1 MYINSVDTILSNI
14 IDKSYEVILKS
25 KTFSSILKVSNFSSK
40 YENIV
45 KMINDFIKTIDW
57 TPIKELF
64 TDNKHSKTVID
75 IMQKYIAY
83 YTFIAIGYFYEDKMD
98 TYKNNVIE
106 FSKLV
111 NKSMIDIPGF
121 LTSESNSN
129 IFMVTD
135 IVRNIRE
142 IVDDEKFKQR
152 KKIDEKYYNAL
163 KDLEE
168 LGSDFV
174 TSFLSLKANHNDK
187 FTQCQNIIKTI
198 ILRRL
203 YFSIDKNEILK
214 LLETV
219 DENTGETIYIDVSFP
234 LEKSIDIA
242 EIEATLTQ
250 EEIDQGLAKNIFEII
265 TTGDQMYQQY
275 FAQTV
280 DSKIAE
286 LLDSGFIVPISED
299 FMLYHDD
306 AEKYETQKIDIRKRE
321 QLKIRY
327 ILDKINSVETL
338 NVKDPEA
345 IKKSSGLSVVH
356 ANRVAMT
363 MNEIENV
370 KIINKLL
377 SYGTKATEGMDSGNE
392 LISYTRYPYVNFKM
406 FKRDGFPMIFDK
418 TIDVIRSVSFDK
430 FGATTQSKNNTI
442 QMRIGSDGQL
452 LNIVGFVIPT
462 GLRSLGC
469 LRIKDVTEIDG
480 GYDAFIKAIDDDVN
494 GRKITDR
501 YWYFNLS
508 NNVSQITTYEHF
520 DEMEQSE
527 QCKLI
532 CAKIRDDII
541 NIVSQRIT
549 SVLSHFTE
557 LSFFAAFKIVTKIME
572 MTFKIPETDPK
583 FSDIKKLIY
592 YKLYQKYIPQ
602 YDIKDDNVFG
612 ISGETQHLPVV
623 PEKDTKK
630 ILYINTKMI
639 VEEKQQSD
647 TRSGSSRDTISIDAI
662 CQHFVSWD
670 NIITQKKVGVIKYTE
685 ALDEFAQQF
694 VKVTDELDY
703 VCKSCGATLDIKK
716 YVTDGAYDSS
726 TQKFVAFYIPMNVL
740 LEDLPEYRKYNI
752 AIRNMDRLIDQKLA
766 SILNIHFLEGHQT
779 TQKIKRNSMIKD
791 VIDLVLLVNSFMKK
805 ENMKE
810 RKDHVEKLYGINGD
824 ISNLFQFELDN
835 SIFIFTSG
843 DKDYYKF
850 IKHNNIVAYI
860 IFMIL
865 LELNEN
871 HISAITDRICNYA
884 LYEKF
889 GERIMGDLKIRVDN
903 TNGVKNIT
911 EFPLLSYTI
920 YVITCILSKYAIWY
934 VKDGEDTHK
943 KVNPI
948 KQKIMIHTIIDIIN
962 NVLECSDKYQ
972 GKRIFEV
979 IKTKFYMKLTSVYSN
994 KTFLESIRE
1003 NSQLATKKINSG
1015 IDTNKSIVLEINS
1028 EYSPMLLDYHE
1039 FNKYVSARFIP
1050 SVVKYTETNIEI
1062 TNLTHCKAG
1071 MSHIFALEPG
1081 NKRVKCTVC
1090 NLYLDEI
1097 KYDEAQTDY
1106 IKSAMEL
1113 RQLEKIGDRY
1123 CLSGERHHFIRDIK
1137 NNIMQCIK
1145 CKYIAGDYLPSEKLK
1160 QLKKILFEPH
1170 VIKAIKISDKKKE
1183 KHDLYVSNVMKA
1195 LRGTYIE
1202 SKTHRDDYYKFIDN
1216 FIMTLQKDVG
1226 DVVNIDS
1233 DLVYLNDDMYIIN
1246 HNHLGY
1252 PIQPPLMLSG
1262 HGPEISFKKN
1272 HSFFKCDVIMYESEK
1287 GGKISVFYD
1296 AHSYILLGYKESNK
1310 DFIRSSKSEN
1320 RIKILYSVKNK
1331 LRYLGSTSKYINVA
1345 QNEDLKNLN
1354 DDELTA
1360 LLSQERITHIGNII
1374 HQLVIC
1380 LNRIKNHTKVSTP
1393 SEDIDE
1399 MDVGQEFNIEKYSRK
1414 LQLLKLRDTDANT
1427 PKSNKKIFKLWNMVV
1442 QNLHYFEKHSK
1453 DVKIIHL
1460 GDYVD
1465 IEDIIDNDYAGNL
1478 ILFYFVSELSK
1489 LLVINQ
1495 NKYVKK
1501 TLVEF
1506 IIEFIIYSFN
1516 EYNLDYLASSNELR
1530 RFECMLM
1537 SSDYLSDLEKNGF
1550 GMDTFIEA
1558 FEEKTKEQ
1566 LAEEEDDREAEDAI
1580 DMDGENEDDENANES
1595 YLERDSGRFNDDVQS
1610 LELELN

>member
-1 MYINSVDTILSNI
+1 MYINSVDIILSNL

-25 KTFSSILKVSNFSSK
+25 KTFANLLKVSNFSSK

-57 TPIKELF
+57 IPIKELF
-64 TDNKHSKTVID
+64 TDNKHSKIVID

-83 YTFIAIGYFYEDKMD
+83 YTFIALGYFYEDKMD

-129 IFMVTD
+129 IFIITD
-135 IVRNIRE
+135 IVRNINE

-152 KKIDEKYYNAL
+152 KKIEEKYYSAL
-163 KDLEE
+163 KELEE
-168 LGSDFV
+168 LGTDFV
-174 TSFLSLKANHNDK
+174 SSFFTLKANHNDK
-187 FTQCQNIIKTI
+187 FAQCQNIIKTI
-198 ILRRL
+198 IFRRL
-203 YFSIDKNEILK
+203 YLSVDKNEILK

-219 DENTGETIYIDVSFP
+219 DANTGEIMYIDVSFP

-250 EEIDQGLAKNIFEII
+250 EEIDQGIAKNIFEII
-265 TTGDQMYQQY
+265 TAGDQMYQNY

-306 AEKYETQKIDIRKRE
+306 AEKYETHKIDIRKRE

-338 NVKDPEA
+338 NIKDPEA

-356 ANRVAMT
+356 ANRIAMT

-392 LISYTRYPYVNFKM
+392 LIGYTRYPYVNFKM
-406 FKRDGFPMIFDK
+406 FKRDGFPIIFDK

-430 FGATTQSKNNTI
+430 FGATSQSKNSTI
-442 QMRIGSDGQL
+442 QLRVGSDGQQ
-452 LNIVGFVIPT
+452 LNIVGFAIPT

-469 LRIKDVTEIDG
+469 LKIKDVTEIDG
-480 GYDAFIKAIDDDVN
+480 GYDAFIKAIDDDIN

-549 SVLSHFTE
+549 NVLSHFTE
-557 LSFFAAFKIVTKIME
+557 VSFFTAFKIVAKIME
-572 MTFKIPETDPK
+572 MTFKIPENDPK

-592 YKLYQKYIPQ
+592 YKLYQKYVPQ

-612 ISGETQHLPVV
+612 ISGEVQHLPVV
-623 PEKDTKK
+623 LEKEVEK
-630 ILYINTKMI
+630 ILYINTKIIM
-639 VEEKQQSD
+639 EETQKND
-647 TRSGSSRDTISIDAI
+647 TVFDNAI

-670 NIITQKKVGVIKYTE
+670 NIVIQRKVGVIKYIE
-685 ALDEFAQQF
+685 ALDEFTQQF
-694 VKVTDELDY
+694 VKVTEDFDY
-703 VCKSCGATLDIKK
+703 VCKSCGSTLDIKK
-716 YVTDGAYDSS
+716 YITDGAYDSS

-766 SILNIHFLEGHQT
+766 SILRIHFLEGHQT

-791 VIDLVLLVNSFMKK
+791 VIDLVLLTNSFMKK

-810 RKDHVEKLYGINGD
+810 RKDHAGKLYGINGD

-871 HISAITDRICNYA
+871 HISVITDKICNYA

-889 GERIMGDLKIRVDN
+889 GERTMGDLKIRIDN

-911 EFPLLSYTI
+911 EFPILSYTI
-920 YVITCILSKYAIWY
+920 YVITCILSKYSIWY
-934 VKDGEDTHK
+934 VKDGDDVHK

-948 KQKIMIHTIIDIIN
+948 KQKIMIHTIVDIIN

-972 GKRIFEV
+972 GKRIFEI
-979 IKTKFYMKLTSVYSN
+979 IKTKFYMKLGTTYSN
-994 KTFLESIRE
+994 KTFLESLRE
-1003 NSQLATKKINSG
+1003 NSQLATKKISSG
-1015 IDTNKSIVLEINS
+1015 IDTNKTIVIEINS
-1028 EYSPMLLDYHE
+1028 AYLPMSLDYQE
-1039 FNKYVSARFIP
+1039 FNKYVSARVVP
-1050 SVVKYTETNIEI
+1050 SIVKHTETNIEVS
-1062 TNLTHCKAG
+1062 NLTHCKAG

-1081 NKRVKCTVC
+1081 NKRVKCTLC

-1097 KYDEAQTDY
+1097 KYDDTQTDY
-1106 IKSAMEL
+1106 IKSSMEL
-1113 RQLEKIGDRY
+1113 RQLEKIGDHY

-1137 NNIMQCIK
+1137 NNTMQCIK
-1145 CKYIAGDYLPSEKLK
+1145 CKYILGDYLSAEKLK
-1160 QLKKILFEPH
+1160 QLKKILYKPH
-1170 VIKAIKISDKKKE
+1170 IIKDIKILDKKKE
-1183 KHDLYVSNVMKA
+1183 KHDLFVSNVMKN
-1195 LRGTYIE
+1195 LRGTYVE
-1202 SKTHRDDYYKFIDN
+1202 SKSHRDDYYKFIDN

-1233 DLVYLNDDMYIIN
+1233 NLVYLNDDMYIIN

-1252 PIQPPLMLSG
+1252 PLQPPLMLSG
-1262 HGPEISFKKN
+1262 NGPEISFKKN
-1272 HSFFKCDVIMYESEK
+1272 HSFFKCDVIIYDSEK

-1320 RIKILYSVKNK
+1320 RIKVLYSVKNK
-1331 LRYLGSTSKYINVA
+1331 LRYLGSTSKYVNFA
-1345 QNEDLKNLN
+1345 QNEDLKNL
-1354 DDELTA
+1354 DDDNMIA
-1360 LLSQERITHIGNII
+1360 LLSRERIIHIGNII

-1380 LNRIKNHTKVSTP
+1380 LNRIKNHTKVSIP
-1393 SEDIDE
+1393 SEEVDE
-1399 MDVGQEFNIEKYSRK
+1399 MDIGQEFNIEKYSRK
-1414 LQLLKLRDTDANT
+1414 LQLLKLRDDDSKT
-1427 PKSNKKIFKLWNMVV
+1427 NKKIFKLWNMVV

-1453 DVKIIHL
+1453 NIKIAHL
-1460 GDYVD
+1460 GDYID
-1465 IEDIIDNDYAGNL
+1465 IEDVIDNDYAGNL

-1489 LLVINQ
+1489 LLTINQ

-1506 IIEFIIYSFN
+1506 VIDFIIYSFN

-1566 LAEEEDDREAEDAI
+1566 LEEEEDDREAEDAI

-1595 YLERDSGRFNDDVQS
+1595 SLERDVRWYDDVRS